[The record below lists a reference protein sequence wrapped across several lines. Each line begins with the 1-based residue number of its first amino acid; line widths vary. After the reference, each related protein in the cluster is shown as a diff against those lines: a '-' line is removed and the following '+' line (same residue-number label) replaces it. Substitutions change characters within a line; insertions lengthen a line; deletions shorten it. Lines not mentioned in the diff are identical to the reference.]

1 MPGLPVKAERLAQNS
16 KEPPGSPASKR
27 RFMCRAPSR
36 TVWKAPCWLT
46 ASRPCHASLVI
57 STKLR
62 SLLIRPALAI
72 TPSTRP
78 ISSTASAIAA
88 TTRDSSL
95 TSTDWVRTRPPNST
109 NVLAAS
115 AFFSARRPQIT
126 TSPPARAIPRANPS
140 PIPAL
145 PPLIRTTRP
154 RKLNTRYC
162 YHKIDIA
169 SRGRYIAGVARPAP
183 AAARAATIISFLT
196 AHPSRAF
203 TISELVRHLDM
214 NIASAHATIAVLTDC
229 GFLVRDPAHKTYT
242 LGPALAATGFA
253 AMAQH
258 PAVAA
263 AIEQAELL
271 SEELDVE
278 VGVSA
283 IAGRDVILLARR
295 GPEPLSTA
303 IGYPGDRAP
312 LLAPFGA
319 VFMAWA
325 DDATVDEWLQR
336 ADADAA
342 ARNFYGQALAEIRTR
357 GFSVPLQA
365 IASPEIEDAML
376 HLRDEPTAADAEGR
390 LKQGLR

>member
-1 MPGLPVKAERLAQNS
+1 M
-16 KEPPGSPASKR
+16 
-27 RFMCRAPSR
+27 
-36 TVWKAPCWLT
+36 
-46 ASRPCHASLVI
+46 
-57 STKLR
+57 
-62 SLLIRPALAI
+62 
-72 TPSTRP
+72 
-78 ISSTASAIAA
+78 
-88 TTRDSSL
+88 
-95 TSTDWVRTRPPNST
+95 
-109 NVLAAS
+109 
-115 AFFSARRPQIT
+115 
-126 TSPPARAIPRANPS
+126 
-140 PIPAL
+140 
-145 PPLIRTTRP
+145 
-154 RKLNTRYC
+154 
-162 YHKIDIA
+162 
-169 SRGRYIAGVARPAP
+169 ARPAP
-183 AAARAATIISFLT
+183 AAARAASIISFLT

-357 GFSVPLQA
+357 GFGVPLQA

-390 LKQGLR
+390 LKKELRAGDEALVLFSELSPTAAVNFKTVAAPIFDPIGRVLLSMAITGPGHSVPLARVLELGHRLVQSAAVATRQGQGRAPDHY